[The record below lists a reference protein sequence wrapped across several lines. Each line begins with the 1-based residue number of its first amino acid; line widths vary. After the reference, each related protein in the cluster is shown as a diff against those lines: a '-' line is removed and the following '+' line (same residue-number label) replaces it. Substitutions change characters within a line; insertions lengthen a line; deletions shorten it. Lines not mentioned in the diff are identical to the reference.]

1 MVTYSG
7 ATQDVIKKW
16 LDEIDA
22 VTPVTDGATP
32 TSIRWSVT
40 GDVDDVPSLAGATLQ
55 INGNFSST
63 DPFQQQVSGV
73 SAYRADGTLLFT
85 VTGLQLSMASLLQ
98 LAAADDLD
106 DLLKWGAGRKSKYK
120 GSNGNDTFYGGI
132 GDDQIGGGNGNDSL
146 AGGLG
151 NDKLGGQNG
160 DDVLSGDDGDDIL
173 DGGNGNDSLTGG
185 IGNDR
190 LSGSNGNDSLAGG
203 DGDDR
208 VSGGN
213 GNDQMTGDA
222 GADQMTG
229 GGGNDLMAGG
239 LGDDLL
245 KGDGGNDDMAGGDGN
260 DRLSGGGGNDTLSG
274 GAGNDELRG
283 EGGNDRLNG
292 GEGQDILHG
301 QGGSD
306 TFVIAHTDAID
317 TIVGF
322 QSGSD
327 KIEVSMAV
335 FGITAAASLSI
346 GTGSDGKTYLYHDA
360 DGVAETAPLALV
372 GIQGGTVNVATDV
385 ILIA

>member
-22 VTPVTDGATP
+22 VTPVVDGATP

-40 GDVDDVPSLAGATLQ
+40 GDVNDVPSLAGATLQ
-55 INGNFSST
+55 INGDFSNT
-63 DPFQQQVSGV
+63 DAAQQQVSGV

-151 NDKLGGQNG
+151 ND
-160 DDVLSGDDGDDIL
+160 
-173 DGGNGNDSLTGG
+173 
-185 IGNDR
+185 R
-190 LSGSNGNDSLAGG
+190 LAGSNGNDSLAGG

-222 GADQMTG
+222 GADQMAG

-245 KGDGGNDDMAGGDGN
+245 KGDGGNDDMAGDDGN

-292 GEGQDILHG
+292 GEGQDILYG

-306 TFVIAHTDAID
+306 TFVIAHTDAVD

-322 QSGSD
+322 QGGSD
-327 KIEVSMAV
+327 KIEVSMAA